1 MKLGEYS
8 QKFKENDITGRNILE
23 IKEIDLKED
32 LGMQSLGHRKNF
44 LNH

>member
-23 IKEIDLKED
+23 IKEIDLK
-32 LGMQSLGHRKNF
+32 
-44 LNH
+44 